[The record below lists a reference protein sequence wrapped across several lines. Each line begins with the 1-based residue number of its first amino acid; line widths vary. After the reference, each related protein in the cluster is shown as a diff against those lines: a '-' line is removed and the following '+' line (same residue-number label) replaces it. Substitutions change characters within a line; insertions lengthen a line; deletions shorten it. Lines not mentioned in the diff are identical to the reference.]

1 MRLSDDK
8 INHLSHVILNSL
20 LAWDQVDFLGD
31 GNDIRLCV
39 KEGLVDALGIIDGI
53 EEKVRHMLLSYSRKI
68 IEGSREWDV
77 MYLKAF
83 EEELQKVT
91 PSKEQ

>member
-8 INHLSHVILNSL
+8 INHLSHVIMNNL
-20 LAWDQVDFLGD
+20 LAWDQVDFLKD
-31 GNDIRLCV
+31 ENDTRLCV
-39 KEGLVDALGIIDGI
+39 KEGLVDALNIIEGM
-53 EEKVRHMLLSYSRKI
+53 ERKVRNMLLSYSRKI

-77 MYLKAF
+77 MYIKAF

-91 PSKEQ
+91 PAKEQ